1 MNQLLQSRE
10 AGTDDAGLSR
20 ADDDFDSLLF
30 CGRCG
35 ERFRASEA
43 TDDGWYYRCP
53 SDDCDA
59 EGIREELY
67 PVKDVLPSSH

>member
-1 MNQLLQSRE
+1 MSQLLQSRE
-10 AGTDDAGLSR
+10 TGTDDAGLSR
-20 ADDDFDSLLF
+20 AADFDSLLF

-35 ERFRASEA
+35 ERFEASEA

-59 EGIREELY
+59 EGIHEELY
-67 PVKDVLPSSH
+67 PVKDVLPSSQ